1 MRKST
6 QPRRPMPGPC
16 EVTAF
21 VKSFSTH
28 TASLRAEAFTTSAHS
43 NTTQL
48 DRAPPDASSP
58 IANEVLQC
66 IASLYAIEKDIR
78 RSGPEN
84 VTSRRER
91 SHPLQPSHH
100 GSTIGA
106 FSARAAGQEM
116 SSALPGA

>member
-1 MRKST
+1 
-6 QPRRPMPGPC
+6 MPGPC

-66 IASLYAIEKDIR
+66 IASLYAIGKDFC
-78 RSGPEN
+78 RSSPEN
-84 VTSRRER
+84 VTLLDGNGPIPSNRVITVPRLGR
-91 SHPLQPSHH
+91 SAPAP
-100 GSTIGA
+100 
-106 FSARAAGQEM
+106 RVKE
-116 SSALPGA
+116 